1 MNPSLVKT
9 LPGGRKARRAPGFS
23 LTEVLVVI
31 AIIAI
36 LASALMMVLANMR
49 RSASS
54 AVCVTKMRQIGS
66 TLAMYAQEHNGRLPT
81 SPSYG
86 TLFVGQGPW
95 YNRDD
100 RRLQKHIG
108 EYLGAEESDT
118 WSTQGAQMTFDP
130 SFAWPALIAN
140 CKPGASSVLLN
151 TSVKYRSGETISTVS
166 PWSGIKPDGGS
177 YTGRLLDNI
186 MEPQN
191 ARVFIEV
198 DQKNTNA
205 GWKNLQP
212 GGPIHG
218 KYRNCLYFDWHVDRV
233 AAKP

>member
-1 MNPSLVKT
+1 MKT
-9 LPGGRKARRAPGFS
+9 NMRRGAAFT
-23 LTEVLVVI
+23 LIELLVVI

-108 EYLGAEESDT
+108 EYLGAIWTQVKNRPLAIVEEKIN
-118 WSTQGAQMTFDP
+118 FD
-130 SFAWPALIAN
+130 
-140 CKPGASSVLLN
+140 GD
-151 TSVKYRSGETISTVS
+151 E
-166 PWSGIKPDGGS
+166 D
-177 YTGRLLDNI
+177 
-186 MEPQN
+186 
-191 ARVFIEV
+191 
-198 DQKNTNA
+198 
-205 GWKNLQP
+205 
-212 GGPIHG
+212 
-218 KYRNCLYFDWHVDRV
+218 
-233 AAKP
+233 